1 MSAEKSNHRV
11 ILIVGGV
18 RNGKSRYALQLAA
31 NAQRVTFIA
40 TAEARDAEMA
50 QRIARHQQE
59 RPHHWETVEAPI
71 ALPETILASEGDFTL
86 VDCLTL
92 CASNLMEH
100 EEQNCERIHPHVDRL
115 IQALQ
120 SASATT
126 VLVSNEVGSG
136 IVPESEMG
144 RSYRDVL
151 GFTEGLE
158 VHDHAEVR
166 EECEGNLID
175 DRTRHHVDL
184 IFAGPRAAAADL
196 IAIVRQ

>member
-18 RNGKSRYALQLAA
+18 RSGKSRYALQLAA

-92 CASNLMEH
+92 WASNLMER

-151 GFTEGLE
+151 GSINQRVAAVADE
-158 VHDHAEVR
+158 VLLMVAGCPLVIKQAAETVP
-166 EECEGNLID
+166 
-175 DRTRHHVDL
+175 
-184 IFAGPRAAAADL
+184 A
-196 IAIVRQ
+196 